1 MCGIC
6 GLVSNQ
12 PLSSDDLARVKGM
25 SDRLAHRGPDAEG
38 LWRDKHVAFGH
49 RRLSILDLSK
59 AGDQPMVCE
68 EGRYVIVF
76 NGEIFN
82 FLELRRELSEKGYV
96 FRTQTDTEV
105 VLAAYDAWGK
115 DCLHRF
121 NGMWALALWDCK
133 DRSLFLARDRFGIK
147 PLYYWYDSLKLV
159 FASEVQALHYW
170 LGHGA
175 ELDGQVV
182 FDICSGSFASHG
194 TRKTYLK
201 DVENLSPGNLA
212 YLQNGELKIE
222 RWYELSRVNVPRPF
236 DEQVGMFR
244 DLFVDA
250 CKLRLRSDVPVG
262 TCLSGGLD
270 SSSIVSVLHKTLGQK
285 TVERTT
291 TDFHDAFCASFPGTP
306 IDELR
311 EARTL
316 SKEVGAKLHVLNVTA
331 PTPEKL
337 ERAML
342 GCDGPMHGLAFYP
355 ISELYGFIREN
366 GIKVTLDGQ
375 GPDEMLGGYRP
386 FAPAFSAALSTRDLT
401 WAWDLYKT
409 YSAQGENSQVSA
421 KKEVR
426 SALIHVLSKRY
437 APDSMRRLIKSFK
450 RNAAG
455 RITKASKMEFASPTP
470 DDMDEF
476 QAELYNEFFQ
486 SPLPGILQQ
495 YDRCSMAHGVE
506 CRMPFMDYRLVEF
519 VFSLPNRARVG
530 GGYTKRI
537 LREAMMGIVPE
548 SIRERKI
555 KIGFNAPI
563 VDWFRGPLRGWMQD
577 IMSLQDFR
585 ESSFFYGKQIRKE
598 FEDFLQADVPTW
610 NVAWKFWGPVHFTWW
625 KKNHGC
631 NGGFVDLVR

>member
-1 MCGIC
+1 MR
-6 GLVSNQ
+6 V
-12 PLSSDDLARVKGM
+12 DDWARVQAM
-25 SDRLAHRGPDAEG
+25 CNRLSHRGPDAEG
-38 LWRDKHVAFGH
+38 FWQDTHVAFAH
-49 RRLSILDLSK
+49 RRLSILDLSR
-59 AGDQPMVCE
+59 AGNQPMVCKA
-68 EGRYVIVF
+68 GRYIIVF

-82 FLELRRELSEKGYV
+82 FLELRRELSGKGYV

-115 DCLHRF
+115 NCLHRF
-121 NGMWALALWDCK
+121 NGMWAFALWDCK

-147 PLYYWYDSLKLV
+147 PLYYGYDDLKLV
-159 FASEVQALHYW
+159 FASELQALHYW
-170 LGHGA
+170 LGQDA
-175 ELDGQVV
+175 DLDEQVI
-182 FDICSGSFASHG
+182 FDICSGSFANHG

-201 DVENLSPGNLA
+201 DAESLPPGHLA
-212 YLQNGELKIE
+212 YLKNGELKIE
-222 RWYELSRVNVPRPF
+222 RWYELSRVDVPRTF
-236 DEQVGMFR
+236 GEQAGMFR
-244 DLFVDA
+244 DLFIDA

-270 SSSIVSVLHKTLGQK
+270 SSSIVSVLHKSLGQK
-285 TVERTT
+285 TMERTT
-291 TDFHDAFCASFPGTP
+291 TDFHDAFCASFPDTP
-306 IDELR
+306 IDELC

-342 GCDGPMHGLAFYP
+342 SCDGPMHGLAFYP
-355 ISELYGFIREN
+355 ISELYGFIREK

-386 FAPAFSAALSTRDLT
+386 FGPAFSAALSTCNLP

-437 APDSMRRLIKSFK
+437 VPDSIHRLIKSFK
-450 RNAAG
+450 RNTAS
-455 RITKASKMEFASPTP
+455 RITKAAHMELASPTP

-530 GGYTKRI
+530 GGYTKRV

-563 VDWFRGPLRGWMQD
+563 VDWFRSPLRGWMQD
-577 IMSLQDFR
+577 IMETQDFR
-585 ESSFFYGKQIRKE
+585 QSAYFDGERLRME
-598 FEDFLQADVPTW
+598 FEDFLRADVPTW
-610 NVAWKFWGPVHFTWW
+610 NSAWKFWGPVHFTWW
-625 KKNHGC
+625 KQN
-631 NGGFVDLVR
+631 NV